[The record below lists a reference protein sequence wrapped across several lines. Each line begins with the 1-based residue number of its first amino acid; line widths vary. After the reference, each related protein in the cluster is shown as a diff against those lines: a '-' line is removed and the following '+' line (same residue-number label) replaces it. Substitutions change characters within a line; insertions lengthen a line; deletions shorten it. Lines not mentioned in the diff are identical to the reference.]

1 MLDDIVAVLVLEQG
15 LDVGEELVQDGGR
28 LLQAAVLQDSLD
40 DPAAVGM
47 RGEWEYLETEQ
58 NDELA

>member
-47 RGEWEYLETEQ
+47 RGE
-58 NDELA
+58 